1 MNASAPNA
9 GTPVLR
15 TTHRPR
21 AAIRLLAGL
30 ATGLVIALPMTNAK
44 ALRHIRLVSS
54 NPAKDAHVMAPVRE
68 IRLTFSGKIAVSTAR
83 VELLA
88 ADSTRVN
95 MAALVAVPDSDHV
108 AVAKV
113 NGTLKNGTYT
123 VQWKAVAADGAAGA
137 GSFSF
142 MYMAAK
148 K

>member
-1 MNASAPNA
+1 
-9 GTPVLR
+9 
-15 TTHRPR
+15 
-21 AAIRLLAGL
+21 
-30 ATGLVIALPMTNAK
+30 MTNAK